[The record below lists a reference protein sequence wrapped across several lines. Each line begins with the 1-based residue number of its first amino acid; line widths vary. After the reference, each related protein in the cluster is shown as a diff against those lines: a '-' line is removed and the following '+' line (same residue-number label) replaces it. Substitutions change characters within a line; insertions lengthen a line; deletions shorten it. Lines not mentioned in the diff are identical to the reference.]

1 MAKMTIRGLE
11 DKIAEL
17 EELSIQAPEIIRRTL
32 YEGAGVV
39 ADNMRQAIQG
49 IPTDNRI
56 GTPENPVYGIQP
68 MQKQGLEESFG
79 ITPMKHENDGYNVL
93 IGFDGYNG
101 IRTKKYPGGQPNQL
115 IARSVERGT
124 SFRRAYPFIKKTVRS
139 SKAAA
144 QKKMLETYEEEV
156 NKITK

>member
-1 MAKMTIRGLE
+1 
-11 DKIAEL
+11 
-17 EELSIQAPEIIRRTL
+17 
-32 YEGAGVV
+32 
-39 ADNMRQAIQG
+39 
-49 IPTDNRI
+49 
-56 GTPENPVYGIQP
+56 
-68 MQKQGLEESFG
+68 
-79 ITPMKHENDGYNVL
+79 MKHENDGYNVL

>member
-17 EELSIQAPEIIRRTL
+17 EALSIQAPEIIRRTL

-68 MQKQGLEESFG
+68 LQKQGLEESFG
-79 ITPMKHENDGYNVL
+79 IRITE
-93 IGFDGYNG
+93 I
-101 IRTKKYPGGQPNQL
+101 
-115 IARSVERGT
+115 
-124 SFRRAYPFIKKTVRS
+124 IK
-139 SKAAA
+139 
-144 QKKMLETYEEEV
+144 E
-156 NKITK
+156 KI